1 MKKVIA
7 SLVAVAGMS
16 AAASAV
22 VNTSIVMQ
30 VSLNGTTWSNQVTLT
45 SPNTPVYARTLVSYT
60 GLASPVGLASF
71 VFQPTVSNATATDA
85 IMPFING
92 GVGSNT
98 STPLGV
104 LDQPGQLT
112 DTTSFGRVSP
122 WGRSATS
129 STSAI
134 RGFFHTNPNG

>member
-1 MKKVIA
+1 MKSVIA

-16 AAASAV
+16 VAANAV

-30 VSLNGTTWSNQVTLT
+30 VSLNGTDWSNQVSLS
-45 SPNTPVYARTLVSYT
+45 SPGQQVFARTLVSYT
-60 GLASPVGLASF
+60 GAGSPVGLASF
-71 VFQPTVSNATATDA
+71 VYQPTVSNATATDTV
-85 IMPFING
+85 MPFING

-104 LDQPGQLT
+104 IQGAQLT
-112 DTTSFGRVSP
+112 DTTSFGRTIP

-134 RGFFHTNPNG
+134 RGFFH